1 MCFFR
6 RKKKQ
11 KTNETEVKEIEIK
24 EQPAETKTTEV
35 DNKPDDVKTKNCIE
49 KSDKATKSVKKTDT
63 TKKSTTTKNKTVKSE
78 DVEKG
83 ESEEQKSRKAIY
95 RVMYDKEA
103 RVWIIKK
110 DGAKRKIAS
119 FPTKE
124 AALTRVKELAETNEL
139 NFIVHK
145 KDGKFQKK

>member
-11 KTNETEVKEIEIK
+11 KTNETEVKEMKIE
-24 EQPAETKTTEV
+24 EQPAETKTTEI
-35 DNKPDDVKTKNCIE
+35 DNKTDDVKKKNCVE
-49 KSDKATKSVKKTDT
+49 KADNVTKPAKKTDT
-63 TKKSTTTKNKTVKSE
+63 TKKSTTAKKKTVKSE
-78 DVEKG
+78 DVEKS

-139 NFIVHK
+139 SFVVHK